1 MGSMSR
7 QIDLNFW
14 AGKKVL
20 VTGHTGFKGS
30 WLTFWLEKMGA
41 SVCGVSLDPST
52 HPSLWDELK
61 PHLKADDVRGDIRGG
76 SWKEFVANFRPEIV
90 FHLAAQPLVV
100 SGWEDPLLTYDTNVI
115 GTANLLQELNRLE
128 SVKVILVVTT
138 DKVYLL
144 DGLKTS
150 RDENS
155 PLGGKDPYAVSK
167 VCVELMVASWPISE
181 NIRIATARSGNVIGG
196 GDWARDR
203 LLPDIVRAAF
213 SDELLDVRL
222 PHAIRPWQHVLE
234 PLYGY
239 LLMAE
244 SLFTGQNE
252 IRKMN
257 FGPSIENQ
265 VSVQEIINFCISHFS
280 YDYSLKTSIK
290 SESYLESDYLMLNSE
305 YARQE
310 LNWSPVLEWKKSI
323 ALTLDWYL
331 GFKSGKTAVELLNR
345 DIEYFLR
352 QLA

>member
-1 MGSMSR
+1 MGSMNR
-7 QIDLNFW
+7 QVDLNFW
-14 AGKKVL
+14 AGKRVL

-41 SVCGVSLDPST
+41 AVFGVSLNPNT
-52 HPSLWDELK
+52 HPSLWEELK
-61 PHLKADDVRGDIRGG
+61 PHLKADDFRGDIRGG
-76 SWKEFVANFRPEIV
+76 SWKEFVARFRPEIV

-100 SGWEDPLLTYDTNVI
+100 TGWEDPLLTYDTNVT
-115 GTANLLQELNRLE
+115 GTANLLQELNQIE

-155 PLGGKDPYAVSK
+155 LLGGKDPYAVSK
-167 VCVELMVASWPISE
+167 VCVEHMVASWPVSE

-213 SDELLDVRL
+213 SAELLDVRL

-244 SLFTGQNE
+244 SLFSGQKE
-252 IRKMN
+252 IRTMN
-257 FGPSIENQ
+257 FGPSSQNQ
-265 VSVQEIINFCISHFS
+265 VSVQEIIDFCISHISPGYSFET
-280 YDYSLKTSIK
+280 SLKSG
-290 SESYLESDYLMLNSE
+290 SYLESDYLMLNSE
-305 YARQE
+305 YAKQE
-310 LNWSPVLEWKKSI
+310 LNWAPVMEWKKSVT
-323 ALTLDWYL
+323 LTLEWYL
-331 GFKSGKTAVELLNR
+331 GFKNGKTAVELLNG
-345 DIEYFLR
+345 DIEYFLG

>member
-41 SVCGVSLDPST
+41 TVCGVSLDPNT
-52 HPSLWDELK
+52 CPSLWDELK
-61 PHLKADDVRGDIRGG
+61 PHLKTNDFRGDIRGG

-100 SGWEDPLLTYDTNVI
+100 TGWEDPLLTYDTNVT
-115 GTANLLQELNRLE
+115 GTANLLQELNQIT
-128 SVKVILVVTT
+128 SVKVVLIATT

-144 DGLKTS
+144 DGPKIP

-155 PLGGKDPYAVSK
+155 SLGGKDPYAVSK
-167 VCVELMVASWPISE
+167 VCVELLVASWPLSE
-181 NIRIATARSGNVIGG
+181 KIRIATARSGNVIGG

-203 LLPDIVRAAF
+203 LIPDIVRAAL
-213 SDELLDVRL
+213 SNEILDVRL

-244 SLFTGQNE
+244 SLFSGQKE
-252 IRKMN
+252 IKKMN
-257 FGPSIENQ
+257 FGPSSQNQ
-265 VSVQEIINFCISHFS
+265 VSVQEIIDFSLSHLSQENSFS
-280 YDYSLKTSIK
+280 TSIT
-290 SESYLESDYLMLNSE
+290 SANYLESDYLMLNSE
-305 YARQE
+305 FARQE
-310 LNWSPVLEWKKSI
+310 LGWAPVLGWKESL
-323 ALTLDWYL
+323 ALALDWYV
-331 GFKSGKTAVELLNR
+331 GFKNGETAADLLTK

>member
-41 SVCGVSLDPST
+41 VVCGVSLDPNT
-52 HPSLWDELK
+52 RPSLWDELK
-61 PHLKADDVRGDIRGG
+61 PHLKAHDFRGDIRGE
-76 SWKEFVANFRPEIV
+76 SWKEFVSKFRPEIV

-100 SGWEDPLLTYDTNVI
+100 SGWEDPLLTYDTNVS
-115 GTANLLQELNRLE
+115 GTANLLQELNQIE

-155 PLGGKDPYAVSK
+155 SLGGKDPYAVSK
-167 VCVELMVASWPISE
+167 VCVELMVASWPVSE

-203 LLPDIVRAAF
+203 LIPDIVRAAF

-244 SLFTGQNE
+244 SLFSGQTDL
-252 IRKMN
+252 RKIN
-257 FGPSIENQ
+257 FGPSSQNQ
-265 VSVQEIINFCISHFS
+265 VS
-280 YDYSLKTSIK
+280 
-290 SESYLESDYLMLNSE
+290 
-305 YARQE
+305 
-310 LNWSPVLEWKKSI
+310 
-323 ALTLDWYL
+323 
-331 GFKSGKTAVELLNR
+331 SGR
-345 DIEYFLR
+345 
-352 QLA
+352 